1 MRDGENLPNDMSKR
15 VNMFLKEGSK
25 TERKK
30 TINQVSFWILISV
43 TLKSRS
49 LEIKYFSKV
58 PYRRLLLPTGQST
71 TVHLHKFSSE
81 PTACQPMGLLSFKI

>member
-1 MRDGENLPNDMSKR
+1 MRDGKNLPNYMSKR
-15 VNMFLKEGSK
+15 VNMILKEGSK
-25 TERKK
+25 TERNK

-43 TLKSRS
+43 TLKCRS
-49 LEIKYFSKV
+49 LEIKYLSKV

-71 TVHLHKFSSE
+71 TVHLHKCFSE